1 MSYTPNDKTVFT
13 AAYSGVLSGFA
24 ASGRLLTDPDTAV
37 YSKYAVIAGA
47 FAQSFDEAWE
57 VNPDTVPPNTLQ
69 VFSIELF
76 CKAVWESRD
85 VELTTD
91 TINPSTFTEQCS
103 AIIAGIL
110 AGDTYFAS
118 QGITPNAWPSGSGG
132 VQAVFPGVGIDITG
146 ISTVPVVNA
155 TGVLAVLP
163 GTNTTIT
170 GTLQNPIVNA
180 TAPAGAT
187 GATGTVGAT
196 GATGAGATGATGA
209 TGSQGATG
217 PGAGSTGATGPLGP
231 SGPAGAT
238 GATGAGATGA
248 TGSQGP
254 TGPGAGST
262 GATGATGPGGTGA
275 TGATGATGPT
285 GSGATGAIGATGHSG
300 ATGPAGSGSTGA
312 TGATGPG
319 GAGSVG
325 ATGAT
330 GPGGSGATG
339 ATGATGAGLP
349 TYINSANAS
358 PIAPGG
364 GPGSAANQVTFTGIS
379 ETFGASDFLFV
390 TFTMTVFSSLIN
402 TAITFNLV
410 QDAGGS
416 EVILPPIAIVTADP
430 TNAFATAT
438 LSWVLE
444 PGAGTHSYSIR
455 ASNSTAGQTV
465 SVGGDNEASVSAL
478 TW

>member
-209 TGSQGATG
+209 TGNQGATG

-275 TGATGATGPT
+275 TGATGPA

-300 ATGPAGSGSTGA
+300 ATGPAGSGSAGA

-330 GPGGSGATG
+330 GPAGGGGFTSSIQVTNSSGIG
-339 ATGATGAGLP
+339 
-349 TYINSANAS
+349 
-358 PIAPGG
+358 PGT
-364 GPGSAANQVTFTGIS
+364 GPGSQVWQVTNPGVSITTGPSAFDLITVS
-379 ETFGASDFLFV
+379 
-390 TFTMTVFSSLIN
+390 MTVAASTPGDYVVFQIVRDPGIGEFVLTPSALVEADGLSGYASASL
-402 TAITFNLV
+402 TFL
-410 QDAGGS
+410 DAPG
-416 EVILPPIAIVTADP
+416 
-430 TNAFATAT
+430 
-438 LSWVLE
+438 
-444 PGAGTHSYSIR
+444 PGAHVYSVR
-455 ASNSTAGQTV
+455 ATNENFSHTVAVNNPGQATV
-465 SVGGDNEASVSAL
+465 VAM